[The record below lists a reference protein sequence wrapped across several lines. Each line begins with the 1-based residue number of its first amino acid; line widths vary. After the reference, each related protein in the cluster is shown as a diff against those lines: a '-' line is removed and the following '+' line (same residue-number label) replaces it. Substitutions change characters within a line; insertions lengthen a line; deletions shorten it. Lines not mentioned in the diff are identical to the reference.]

1 MEPQKRGPGGRER
14 KDYVNKSKCKHKP
27 SQKMLELKQNWRMSN
42 SFGAV
47 ILQWEKL
54 RPWAIISV
62 FQ

>member
-1 MEPQKRGPGGRER
+1 MEPQKRGSGGRER
-14 KDYVNKSKCKHKP
+14 KDYVNKNKCKYKP

-42 SFGAV
+42 SFGEV
-47 ILQWEKL
+47 ILKWEKL